1 MWGVLRSQIIS
12 QLFYQKFDVVNCEW
26 LTIIYTHELT
36 IFFFTNHIH
45 QVMVVAKSCEKFCDL
60 NFFFFD
66 KLLFLFMLVATL
78 DKYELFYSV
87 DHQNKNSFN
96 NNIF

>member
-1 MWGVLRSQIIS
+1 MNL
-12 QLFYQKFDVVNCEW
+12 LF
-26 LTIIYTHELT
+26 
-36 IFFFTNHIH
+36 FFFTNHIH
-45 QVMVVAKSCEKFCDL
+45 QVMVVAKSCKKFCDL
-60 NFFFFD
+60 NFFFSFD
-66 KLLFLFMLVATL
+66 KLLFLFMLVAIL